1 MDEVETMARTGERI
15 GRLVGVGVRN
25 ARENAARAGELG
37 RMLSKQ
43 AAMRAE
49 QELANRGI
57 STEQLPEVLAQVT
70 GKSPQ
75 ELAGLTRKARKRWEK
90 KIAKSRK
97 QLAKNTAAAR
107 KELAKRKELAAQL
120 NPNLQPKKRRKWP
133 WVLLVLGSIAA
144 AAATFVLSRRPEELP
159 VANASEDFHRP
170 EPHKVQPAQ
179 NDNSDTRK
187 AAAGQHKTS

>member
-1 MDEVETMARTGERI
+1 M
-15 GRLVGVGVRN
+15 RN

-90 KIAKSRK
+90 KIAKSAM
-97 QLAKNTAAAR
+97 AKNTAAAR
-107 KELAKRKELAAQL
+107 RNWPSCRLA
-120 NPNLQPKKRRKWP
+120 
-133 WVLLVLGSIAA
+133 LGS
-144 AAATFVLSRRPEELP
+144 T
-159 VANASEDFHRP
+159 
-170 EPHKVQPAQ
+170 
-179 NDNSDTRK
+179 
-187 AAAGQHKTS
+187 